1 MMACVIERV
10 KERFD
15 DGRSGRERER
25 ERAERKKTNERDLIS
40 NPINFELTHF
50 YSLSSRKTSL

>member
-1 MMACVIERV
+1 MRACERELKRDSTTGGV
-10 KERFD
+10 
-15 DGRSGRERER
+15 GERER

>member
-1 MMACVIERV
+1 VC
-10 KERFD
+10 
-15 DGRSGRERER
+15 ERELKRDSAGGVGER
-25 ERAERKKTNERDLIS
+25 ESGEKKTNERDLIS

>member
-1 MMACVIERV
+1 M
-10 KERFD
+10 D
-15 DGRSGRERER
+15 DGVCERELKRDSTGGVGER
-25 ERAERKKTNERDLIS
+25 ERAERKKTNERDLNS